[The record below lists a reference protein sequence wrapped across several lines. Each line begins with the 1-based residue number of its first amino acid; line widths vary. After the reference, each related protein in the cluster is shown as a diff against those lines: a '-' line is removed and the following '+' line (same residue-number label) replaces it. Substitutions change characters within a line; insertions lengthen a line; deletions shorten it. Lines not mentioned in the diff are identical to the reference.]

1 MIKQKRHLS
10 HLSKKNHHI
19 NFKPTSTLS
28 VSWPVDIEF
37 TFLQPYLSREDEA
50 RNFRIWDKYPNSPF
64 YCLGNRDFNNLFFF
78 LAVVSTDPLST
89 IHPLPFTIQ
98 SEGLRGSPARKWK
111 LQEEEIAS
119 SLIHDDRVN
128 RYTNIHFIVCLS
140 YHLWLS

>member
-1 MIKQKRHLS
+1 M
-10 HLSKKNHHI
+10 
-19 NFKPTSTLS
+19 
-28 VSWPVDIEF
+28 
-37 TFLQPYLSREDEA
+37 
-50 RNFRIWDKYPNSPF
+50 
-64 YCLGNRDFNNLFFF
+64 
-78 LAVVSTDPLST
+78 STDPLST
-89 IHPLPFTIQ
+89 IHPPPFTIQ